1 MAYINLFI
9 ECSRWR
15 LHFLL
20 LQQSEKRSYCWSW
33 KGKVDVCSW
42 ALTTMIAF
50 TFLRMFGHLLYKY
63 LKSNMTTNKEI
74 NVTIFCITSYSQT
87 KINYMIIFWYLT
99 MKENNKLTRWFLL
112 FLLNIEKSI
121 FIINYLLKLS
131 ISVQTKFAWK
141 GFSCFRFLM
150 TKSNTH
156 WKSL

>member
-74 NVTIFCITSYSQT
+74 NVTIFSITSYSQT
-87 KINYMIIFWYLT
+87 KINRMNFFNIWQWKKMINYIDGVPLKYWKVHIHYEVPS
-99 MKENNKLTRWFLL
+99 K
-112 FLLNIEKSI
+112 
-121 FIINYLLKLS
+121 IINKRANKICMKRIFMFPFYDD
-131 ISVQTKFAWK
+131 
-141 GFSCFRFLM
+141 
-150 TKSNTH
+150 
-156 WKSL
+156 